1 MPEGIQIGLRR
12 DNTGCQ
18 DRLGLRRKE
27 EALTLLMIK
36 QRLLAQVVLCQEKA
50 AVALVPNR
58 ESEHAAQMV
67 DAIGAV
73 VPVEMKDHLDVGLG
87 GEDVAAG
94 RELTP
99 QLRRII
105 DLAIADQS
113 RSLRVSVIG
122 WAPPSMSMML
132 KRLCPRDT
140 EASW

>member
-1 MPEGIQIGLRR
+1 
-12 DNTGCQ
+12 
-18 DRLGLRRKE
+18 
-27 EALTLLMIK
+27 
-36 QRLLAQVVLCQEKA
+36 
-50 AVALVPNR
+50 
-58 ESEHAAQMV
+58 
-67 DAIGAV
+67 
-73 VPVEMKDHLDVGLG
+73 
-87 GEDVAAG
+87 VAAG